1 MKPNSDPIRR
11 LFRLAQEAQPAP
23 PPGEL
28 PYGFTTRVLARLN
41 ESLPESPWERFALG
55 ALPVSVAAALL
66 CFIIPAL
73 TAPETRVPEDYQ
85 LAQTFV
91 QTAIEP

>member
-28 PYGFTTRVLARLN
+28 PYGFATRVLARLN
-41 ESLPESPWERFALG
+41 ESLPENPWERLALG
-55 ALPVSVAAALL
+55 ALPVGVAAALL
-66 CFIIPAL
+66 CFVIPAL
-73 TAPETRVPEDYQ
+73 TTHEARVPEDFQ

-91 QTAIEP
+91 QNAIEP